1 MAILSSQRVSIVIKN
16 TIVNHYQLL
25 LTVIEHN

>member
-16 TIVNHYQLL
+16 IVNHYQLL